1 MGDGVDGAVIRPA
14 ARGDIPDVAALWC
27 EAFPSKRTVAERAR
41 MLETGGRYG
50 GLETALVA
58 RDDDGRLLAACKVY
72 RLTQRICGAAMP
84 TMGLAA
90 VAVTP
95 AARRRGLGAR
105 LCRHAMLAARAR
117 GDLLSALYPFRPDYY
132 ERLGWGLVGE
142 LHDYRFHTAALPRYD
157 EAGHVRVARGPG
169 DADAIAACYARVV
182 ARSNGPIERDARI
195 WAYRLAGEEV
205 GVRPVREGDA
215 AGFGPGAGRWR
226 HRVVVHDRD
235 GVRGYALLRPGR
247 AVEGRPA
254 GIHIREL
261 VAEDEESYR
270 GILGWLAARA
280 ERWPVARHTARVE
293 ERFGDRLRDPRP
305 PAAGRARSLYFP
317 TARVI
322 RGPMLRILHVPE
334 ALERRRYFDARPEPP
349 GGETVIEL
357 RIDDPDI
364 PDNGGP
370 WLVRIVGRTGT
381 GVEGK
386 RSPADVSLQTT
397 AATFARIYAGDIAPG
412 DAARLGFA
420 TVDGDA
426 GCLDEIFATRERCW
440 LLDEF

>member
-1 MGDGVDGAVIRPA
+1 MGDGVDGAVIRAA
-14 ARGDIPDVAALWC
+14 AREDIPDTAGLWC

-50 GLETALVA
+50 GLETVLVA
-58 RDDDGRLLAACKVY
+58 RDDRGRLLAACKIY
-72 RLTQRICGAAMP
+72 RLNQRICGAAMP

-105 LCRHAMLAARAR
+105 LCRHAMVAARAR
-117 GDLLSALYPFRPDYY
+117 GDVLSALYPFRPDYY
-132 ERLGWGLVGE
+132 QRLGWGLVGE

-157 EAGHVRVARGPG
+157 EARHVRVASDPA
-169 DADAIAACYARVV
+169 DADAIAACYGRVV
-182 ARSNGPIERDARI
+182 ARSNGPIDRDARI

-205 GVRPVREGDA
+205 GVRPVVERA
-215 AGFGPGAGRWR
+215 AGGFGPEVARWR
-226 HRVVVHDRD
+226 DGVVVHDRD

-247 AVEGRPA
+247 AVRGRPA
-254 GIHIREL
+254 RILIREL

-270 GILGWLAARA
+270 GVLGWLAARA

-322 RGPMLRILHVPE
+322 RGPMLRILDVPG
-334 ALERRRYFDARPEPP
+334 ALERRRYFDASPESP
-349 GGETVIEL
+349 GRETLIEL

-370 WLVRIVGRTGT
+370 WLLRIAGRTGAVV
-381 GVEGK
+381 G
-386 RSPADVSLQTT
+386 ADGFRPDVRLETT
-397 AATFARIYAGDIAPG
+397 ATTLARIYAGDLTPG
-412 DAARLGFA
+412 DAARLGGA

-426 GCLDEIFATRERCW
+426 TRLNDAFATTERFW